1 MTMIDSITVRV
12 RNNKAGG
19 ISPED
24 MDRAIRAIKEGFTS
38 KHPQLSISI
47 ETGVATTDITG
58 ILTDE
63 S

>member
-1 MTMIDSITVRV
+1 MIDSITATV

-19 ISPED
+19 VSPED
-24 MDRAIRAIKEGFTS
+24 MDIAIRSIKEGFTS
-38 KHPQLSISI
+38 KHPQISISI

>member
-1 MTMIDSITVRV
+1 MINSITVTV
-12 RNNKAGG
+12 RNNEAGG
-19 ISPED
+19 VSPED

-38 KHPQLSISI
+38 KHPQFSILI
-47 ETGVATTDITG
+47 ETRVAATYITG

>member
-1 MTMIDSITVRV
+1 MIDSITVTV

-19 ISPED
+19 VSPED

-47 ETGVATTDITG
+47 EIETGVATTDITG